1 MKACLILGPT
11 FSTTYTEVIK
21 LFQEK
26 DIRGGY
32 TTIYYYVDD
41 QGNTIRVG
49 ECFWYTTLMTDRSKM
64 ERQLELTKV
73 YTPEEY
79 PEFDDY
85 PAIEVSRVKD
95 IPISYEGLM
104 GVPTTVVLRGNGD
117 YDYDIVDGPIRP
129 KLNGKT
135 KFPRLIIRRKQ
146 K

>member
-1 MKACLILGPT
+1 MKACLIIGPT
-11 FSTTYTEVIK
+11 FSTTYPDVVK

-41 QGNTIRVG
+41 QGNTIRIG
-49 ECFWYTTLMTDRSKM
+49 ECYCYTTLMTDQTKM
-64 ERQLELTKV
+64 KRRLELTKV

-85 PAIEVSRVKD
+85 PAIEVSRCDD
-95 IPISYEGLM
+95 IPVSFEGLM
-104 GVPTTVVLRGNGD
+104 AVPTTVVLRGNGD
-117 YDYDIVDGPIRP
+117 YDYDIVDGPLRP